1 MSHEL
6 YISDWCR
13 KAGYIP
19 ENDYDPRYY
28 DIGSALDYEYKDYD
42 GITKVIED
50 VHDKFGAD
58 SYELICFDEVVYTEN
73 YDVMRYLQDDILIAP
88 MWFDVCGD
96 DVNTVDELHKSG
108 WTW

>member
-13 KAGYIP
+13 KAGYTP

-88 MWFDVCGD
+88 MWFDIAGD
-96 DVNTVDELHKSG
+96 DINTVDELHKSG

>member
-13 KAGYIP
+13 KAGYTP
-19 ENDYDPRYY
+19 ENDYDPRCY

-42 GITKVIED
+42 GIAKVIED
-50 VHDKFGAD
+50 MHDKFGDD
-58 SYELICFDEVVYTEN
+58 SYELICFDEAVHTYN
-73 YDVMRYLQDDILIAP
+73 YDVMKFLQDDCGIAP
-88 MWFDVCGD
+88 MWFDVRGD
-96 DVNTVDELHKSG
+96 DALIAYDLHKSG